1 MKIKYLGTAAAEG
14 VPAIFCNCDT
24 CQRARKAG
32 GRNIR
37 TRSQAMIDG
46 KILIDFPSD
55 TYLHMLRDGES
66 FADLEYCLITHAHM
80 DHFYTS
86 EINCRKVGFGH
97 PIVPTLHF
105 YATEPGCRKFE
116 SDTANEGV
124 VEQGRVALHEIE
136 PFKPFMIE
144 DYKITPLKAA
154 HDPKSGPV
162 IYLIEHDGQAI
173 LYAHD
178 TGTLPEETME
188 FFRNYKGKLSLLSL
202 DGTCGII
209 DDDYYGHMTIPRDR
223 ALRKEF
229 EALGIVDE
237 KTVFVLNHFSHNGR
251 VTYDELC
258 EIVKDEGF
266 VVSYDTLEI
275 AL

>member
-1 MKIKYLGTAAAEG
+1 MKLKYLGTAAAEG
-14 VPAIFCNCDT
+14 VPAVFCNCDV
-24 CQRARKAG
+24 CRRARKAG

-37 TRSQAMIDG
+37 TRSQALVDG

-66 FADLEYCLITHAHM
+66 FADLAHCIITHSHM

-86 EINCRKVGFGH
+86 EMDCRKVGFAH
-97 PIVPTLHF
+97 PTVPTLHF
-105 YATEPGCRKFE
+105 YATAPGCRKFE
-116 SDTANEGV
+116 DDPATAGV

-136 PFKPFMIE
+136 PFVPFMIE
-144 DYKITPLKAA
+144 DYKITPLKAS

-162 IYLIEHDGQAI
+162 IYLIEREGKTI

-178 TGTLPEETME
+178 TGTLCEETMD

-202 DGTCGII
+202 DGTCGINN
-209 DDDYYGHMTIPRDR
+209 DDYYGHMTIPRCR

-229 EALGIVDE
+229 ESLGIVDE

-266 VVSYDTLEI
+266 IVSYDTMEVEL
-275 AL
+275 